1 MHSPNVTELGR
12 RVQSTTHCAGS
23 LLKFF
28 GQVNHNNSFT
38 IWYLL
43 AGDKAPNRN
52 AVTKS
57 LVKLYGDFKNGKST
71 NFDTFLSEFRSETG
85 ILQDLHPQK
94 ICSIQ
99 SINGKGKEKPSKQEL
114 QTSNKSANT
123 YKTDGN
129 QGRKRTSKYKKN
141 LKKKAKYNP
150 DKSTSSQTPSDQ
162 GLGGSSKSDTDP
174 LARISNILGAYE
186 ISGKEPIKN
195 NIIFDSGASVS
206 VVGHNNLLDD
216 MVVDESMSFV
226 TAGGKVL
233 KSSAKGKLD
242 LYIGHNYILT
252 IENVYYIDDLTT
264 NLISLSDITKFGHR
278 AIFEGVSLSLEKD
291 NSKHLIVAEFD
302 PETRLY
308 IGISG
313 IVPSLVET
321 KERNKCVKNKTRTNL
336 ECDILAVKQ
345 LVDLKFPQYI
355 ANSNDK
361 KDLFYYHLQTNHMSL
376 RALDQLIDQ
385 GKISAKRNG
394 PEARNKVLN
403 CIHCKAVNSKKDIT
417 QQNLAKSSCK
427 KVTEN
432 SSGHIGSVQSE
443 WFEIL
448 YHYFVIGHH
457 HPWKQPQQEQQEQ
470 TQ

>member
-1 MHSPNVTELGR
+1 M
-12 RVQSTTHCAGS
+12 
-23 LLKFF
+23 
-28 GQVNHNNSFT
+28 
-38 IWYLL
+38 
-43 AGDKAPNRN
+43 
-52 AVTKS
+52 
-57 LVKLYGDFKNGKST
+57 
-71 NFDTFLSEFRSETG
+71 
-85 ILQDLHPQK
+85 
-94 ICSIQ
+94 
-99 SINGKGKEKPSKQEL
+99 
-114 QTSNKSANT
+114 
-123 YKTDGN
+123 
-129 QGRKRTSKYKKN
+129 
-141 LKKKAKYNP
+141 
-150 DKSTSSQTPSDQ
+150 
-162 GLGGSSKSDTDP
+162 
-174 LARISNILGAYE
+174 GAYE

-321 KERNKCVKNKTRTNL
+321 KEKNKCVKNKTRTNL

-385 GKISAKRNG
+385 GKISAKRND

-403 CIHCKAVNSKKDIT
+403 CIHCKAVNSKKISHNRTSQRVAVRRLQRIHLDTLGPFRVNGLKYHIT
-417 QQNLAKSSCK
+417 TLID
-427 KVTEN
+427 EF
-432 SSGHIGSVQSE
+432 SGFMICVISDTRSIQLSLLRELKIMNNQFPGEFVANFRSDNARELPDRQLLLELGIRKEEIPAYIYPSYE
-443 WFEIL
+443 WES
-448 YHYFVIGHH
+448 
-457 HPWKQPQQEQQEQ
+457 
-470 TQ
+470 